1 MYGRVAGML
10 LDSCCST
17 VLMGRNDRGLVI
29 RFGLPLTMT
38 IKTWEGKSNVQAQRC
53 VANLGFT
60 LVDAIYCEDR
70 DVSLVSVGV
79 LDRLGFTCKFGEK
92 KVLVYRGTT
101 EDHLVATG
109 VLTDQHGQVSS
120 VNPSKHNNIYM
131 LQVLG
136 KEGLAE
142 NLDEDKGM
150 ADQTI
155 MHTPVEIAKKKK
167 VDIVHQRLG
176 HPSYRRLGKIEQE
189 TDGLFSNIATE
200 CACEACILGKS
211 RRLPRR
217 ASKGSKPRP
226 KPLEII
232 HSDVFGPTRVQG
244 FQGERYCLIVYDQG
258 R

>member
-1 MYGRVAGML
+1 MEGML

-17 VLMGRNDRGLVI
+17 VLMGRQDRSLVI
-29 RFGLPLTMT
+29 KFGASITMAV
-38 IKTWEGKSNVQAQRC
+38 KTWEGSSEVQAQRC

-92 KVLVYRGTT
+92 KVLVYRGAT
-101 EDHLVATG
+101 ENHLVATG
-109 VLTDQHGQVSS
+109 VLTDLHGQALSI
-120 VNPSKHNNIYM
+120 NPSKHNNIYM
-131 LQVLG
+131 LQVLTG
-136 KEGLAE
+136 QAKNLAE
-142 NLDEDKGM
+142 AKGM
-150 ADQTI
+150 AAQTT
-155 MHTPVEIAKKKK
+155 MHTSVEIDKKKK
-167 VDIVHQRLG
+167 IEIVHQRLG
-176 HPSYRRLGKIEQE
+176 HPSYRRLGRIEQE
-189 TDGLFSNIATE
+189 TDGLFSNMATD
-200 CACEACILGKS
+200 CVCEACILGKS

-244 FQGERYCLIVYDQG
+244 FQNERYCLMVYDQG